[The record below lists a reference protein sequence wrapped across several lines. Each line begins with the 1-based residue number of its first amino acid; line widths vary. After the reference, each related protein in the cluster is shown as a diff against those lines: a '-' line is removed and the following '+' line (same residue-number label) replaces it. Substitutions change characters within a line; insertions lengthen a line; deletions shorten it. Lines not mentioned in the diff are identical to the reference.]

1 MICVLCLEY
10 IEIQPDNLSL
20 CSFCNHLG
28 KLILIYGKNMVG
40 PILENN
46 LINAKLE
53 KTNPKLKKPY
63 LKEHLQYQITRLNNA

>member
-10 IEIQPDNLSL
+10 IETKPDNLSL

-28 KLILIYGKNMVG
+28 KLILIYKKELIGS
-40 PILENN
+40 ILENN
-46 LINAKLE
+46 IINAKLE
-53 KTNPKLKKPY
+53 KTNPKPY